1 MKECACGAMKGD
13 RGVWS
18 LAAPVRVT
26 EMAAESQRV
35 RDGCMLVGCSGQ
47 KHVAG

>member
-1 MKECACGAMKGD
+1 MCMWGHERRQRCL
-13 RGVWS
+13 S